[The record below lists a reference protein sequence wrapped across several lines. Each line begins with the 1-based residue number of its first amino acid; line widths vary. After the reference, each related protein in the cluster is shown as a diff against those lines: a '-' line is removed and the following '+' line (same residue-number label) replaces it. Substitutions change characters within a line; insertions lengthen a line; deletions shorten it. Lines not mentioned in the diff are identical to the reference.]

1 MHLFL
6 PESIYNIVKDN
17 QKFKNEYNKLI
28 EKFDKS
34 LNCLVEYNDSVT
46 EEIQYDQLH
55 SVMNSILSKKH
66 RKIWECF
73 CVNINYNEKTEKE
86 LWKQSKKIID
96 DCKSDSD
103 LDVKMYGYY
112 MELANTADHESG
124 EWFTNVQESLE
135 IFDNTKDYLYDP
147 RIYTKYYWDLHENL
161 VFNMKFGS
169 DKYTDITE
177 LYNKYLRIEEDAKKF
192 LWKKYDS
199 KYFRDIINHKTLYT
213 AIIFWGG
220 INHRTLN
227 TPEKST
233 EVLKNLDRYLASL
246 DHKYKPFNMHLMDWL
261 WINLKW
267 WQDHNRLDFVN
278 IVFYD
283 YILPMIEE
291 ALKNKPKM
299 IRSLQHHNFNYN
311 SNFLVFLSSLNTFEK
326 LILQTNRLENLTWTS
341 KERKIIFEN
350 NFEETKDWWGERKPT
365 LVNYQKKFLPI
376 ISEARK

>member
-1 MHLFL
+1 MHIFL
-6 PESIYNIVKDN
+6 PESIYNIVKDD
-17 QKFKNEYNKLI
+17 QKFKNEYTKLLK
-28 EKFDKS
+28 KFDAG
-34 LNCLVEYNDSVT
+34 LNCLVDYNNMKADIT
-46 EEIQYDQLH
+46 QYNQLH
-55 SVMNSILSKKH
+55 SAMNNVISEKH

-96 DCKSDSD
+96 ECKSDSD

-124 EWFTNVQESLE
+124 EWFTNIQESLE

-177 LYNKYLRIEEDAKKF
+177 LYNKYLKIDEEAKNF

-213 AIIFWGG
+213 GTIFWGG

-233 EVLKNLDRYLASL
+233 EILKNLDRYLSSL
-246 DHKYKPFNMHLMDWL
+246 EHKYKPFNMHLMEWL

-267 WQDHNRLDFVN
+267 WQDRNRLDFVG
-278 IVFYD
+278 IIFYD
-283 YILPMIEE
+283 YILPMIED
-291 ALKNKPKM
+291 ALKDKTRMLK
-299 IRSLQHHNFNYN
+299 SFLHHNFNYT
-311 SNFLVFLSSLNTFEK
+311 SNFLVFVSSLNMFEK
-326 LILQTNRLENLTWTS
+326 LILQTNSLENLTWTN

-350 NFEETKDWWGERKPT
+350 NFGETKDWWGERKPT

-376 ISEARK
+376 IPEARK